1 MKQIN
6 MNAYDSRAESNQM
19 CVNLAFHIKEMQ
31 EEILK
36 LKEENKETQEEITKL
51 KENVPKKK
59 DR

>member
-31 EEILK
+31 EEIVK
-36 LKEENKETQEEITKL
+36 LKEENKEIKEKL
-51 KENVPKKK
+51 KENESNKKV
-59 DR
+59 R